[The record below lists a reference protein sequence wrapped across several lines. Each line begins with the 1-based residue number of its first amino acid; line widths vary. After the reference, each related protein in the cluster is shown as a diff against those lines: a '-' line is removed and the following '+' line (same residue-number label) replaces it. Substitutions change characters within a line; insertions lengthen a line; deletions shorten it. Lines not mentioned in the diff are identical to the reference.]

1 MVCCRTLS
9 GLSRWLLALS
19 LLALALGG
27 CVSAKER
34 FERARN
40 FESEGRYAEA
50 ARAYIEVLEDEPDFP
65 NARDS
70 LAGAA
75 QRAMEDWMADA
86 RSATDADRYERA
98 VDHLDEVRDLHE
110 ASQSVDVRVPLP
122 ESYTAFRNDTER
134 RAADALIEEAE
145 AATDATNWETA
156 FNAYERA
163 RRYIDDPGRLQAI
176 DERQAN
182 VLFGWADTEMQRGMY
197 RGAHQ
202 RADRIF
208 DLVPSS
214 HPLVEDAEALQTDAI
229 ERGTQRVAFLPLWR
243 TETAGRA
250 LSDVFLPDLNDVL
263 NARYWSSPPRFIAS
277 ADPIEVQRTMRRN
290 GTDRA
295 VLSRREA
302 AEVGRSVD
310 AAFVVTGEIT
320 EFTATET
327 DVDEE
332 RTRVAYVPNSRSRT
346 SGRQNGQGDGV
357 STDTSYVYRT
367 YDLDV
372 EAVVDYRVV
381 EVQTR
386 RVVDRGTTSAQA
398 EGEMEEARFSGDWR
412 NLDLSGSERD
422 LFDPILLER
431 RQRDIETRLLDRLA
445 DEYANEAYDDV
456 LAEIE

>member
-1 MVCCRTLS
+1 MVCRRTV
-9 GLSRWLLALS
+9 GCPARWLLALS
-19 LLALALGG
+19 LLALFLGG
-27 CVSAKER
+27 CVSTQER
-34 FERARN
+34 FERAQN

-50 ARAYIEVLEDEPDFP
+50 ARAYIEVLEDESDFP

-75 QRAMEDWMADA
+75 QRAMEDGMNDA
-86 RSATDADRYERA
+86 RSAADADRYERA

-110 ASQSVDVRVPLP
+110 ACQSVDVRVPLP
-122 ESYTAFRNDTER
+122 ESYTVFRTDTER
-134 RAADALIEEAE
+134 RAADALIEEAQE
-145 AATDATNWETA
+145 ATDAQNWEAA

-163 RRYIDDPGRLQAI
+163 RRYIDDTGRLQAI
-176 DERQAN
+176 DEQQAD
-182 VLFGWADTEMQRGMY
+182 VLFGWADTEMQRGTY
-197 RGAHQ
+197 RGAYQ
-202 RADRIF
+202 RAARIF
-208 DLVPSS
+208 DFVPAS
-214 HPLVEDAEALQTDAI
+214 HPLVAEAEALQTEAI

-250 LSDVFLPDLNDVL
+250 LSEVFLPDLNDVL
-263 NARYWSSPPRFIAS
+263 NARYWSSPPRFIAA

-290 GTDRA
+290 GTSRA

-302 AEVGRSVD
+302 AAVGRSVD
-310 AAFVVTGEIT
+310 AAFVVTGEVT

-332 RTRVAYVPNSRSRT
+332 HVRVAYVPSRRSRT
-346 SGRQNGQGDGV
+346 SGRQNGGNA
-357 STDTSYVYRT
+357 STDTSYVHRT

-381 EVQTR
+381 DVQTR
-386 RVVDRGTTSAQA
+386 RVVDRGRARAEA
-398 EGEMEEARFSGDWR
+398 EGEMEDGRFAGDWR

-445 DEYANEAYDDV
+445 DEYANAAYDGV